1 MSSSVCGNGG
11 GVRGEYIGGGGGVG
25 AACGQ
30 RLLRV
35 YFSVLF
41 FLLLFFSFWLQNLC

>member
-35 YFSVLF
+35 YFSA
-41 FLLLFFSFWLQNLC
+41 LFFSFYFIFFLGA